1 MANQYEV
8 DPRQALFLS
17 YYLNP
22 KSETF
27 SNALQSALK
36 AGYSQE
42 YAENITNQMPDW
54 LAENL
59 GKEKML
65 KKAESNL
72 EKILESPII
81 DKDNRIDK
89 VVADVSKFTASRLG
103 KDKWSERNEHS
114 GPDGKAI
121 PILAYVSSNNSN
133 KENNGNEKQAPLHT
147 GGNISEQNNL
157 NSPLLDTLSAE
168 RQNPNTD

>member
-42 YAENITNQMPDW
+42 YSESLTFQMPDW
-54 LAENL
+54 LSESLGTDKLLRKAENNLDSILDFPIKNSL
-59 GKEKML
+59 GQ
-65 KKAESNL
+65 
-72 EKILESPII
+72 P
-81 DKDNRIDK
+81 DK
-89 VVADVSKFTASRLG
+89 VVADVSKFVVGRLG
-103 KDKWSERNEHS
+103 KQKWSERTEHT
-114 GPDGKAI
+114 GKDGEDLFPK
-121 PILAYVSSNNSN
+121 PLLGGQSNVSSNNSA
-133 KENNGNEKQAPLHT
+133 Q
-147 GGNISEQNNL
+147 
-157 NSPLLDTLSAE
+157 
-168 RQNPNTD
+168 